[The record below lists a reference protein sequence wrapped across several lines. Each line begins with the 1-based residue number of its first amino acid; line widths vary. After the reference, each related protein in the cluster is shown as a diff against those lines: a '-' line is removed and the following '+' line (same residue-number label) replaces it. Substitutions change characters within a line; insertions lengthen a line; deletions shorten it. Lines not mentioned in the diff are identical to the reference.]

1 MFIEVK
7 VTTANKFTGF
17 ILTKNELNVAKIYKD
32 KYYIYFVTDCTSDH
46 PKISIVKNPYS
57 KSEKGEWRKE
67 CMYVISRLGCL
78 IRFLA

>member
-57 KSEKGEWRKE
+57 KSKKGEWRNVL
-67 CMYVISRLGCL
+67 VINYCNYL
-78 IRFLA
+78 